1 MRNIITRPTTHH
13 LLARSR
19 SDADVT
25 ALTLAL
31 VNSGNGITALYVLL
45 TSAGFVL
52 FMMYPVRWTY
62 GWLARRTGCLET
74 GQPSNTMMTLTL
86 LIVFIAAFFT
96 DVIGVHPIFGAS
108 VTCSKTIIFVTN
120 MTVQGASWLALLY
133 LTKTAMPSLSWR
145 SSKILCPSSF
155 YPW

>member
-1 MRNIITRPTTHH
+1 
-13 LLARSR
+13 
-19 SDADVT
+19 
-25 ALTLAL
+25 
-31 VNSGNGITALYVLL
+31 
-45 TSAGFVL
+45 
-52 FMMYPVRWTY
+52 
-62 GWLARRTGCLET
+62 
-74 GQPSNTMMTLTL
+74 
-86 LIVFIAAFFT
+86 
-96 DVIGVHPIFGAS
+96 VIGVHPIFGAS